1 MLDLGQAFVGLDC
14 LGGAD
19 GPGLEAGG
27 DDVDAVE
34 PGLGRDLG
42 FIEDPGEVLVGD
54 GDREVHLDPA
64 TVGGAPAPAVDPV
77 APTQARA
84 GLADD
89 AGRGAA
95 PKGRSLGAD
104 VFYR

>member
-1 MLDLGQAFVGLDC
+1 MD
-14 LGGAD
+14 
-19 GPGLEAGG
+19 P
-27 DDVDAVE
+27 VE
-34 PGLGRDLG
+34 PGLARDLG
-42 FIEDPGEVLVGD
+42 FVKDPGEVLVGD

-77 APTQARA
+77 AATQARA

-95 PKGRSLGAD
+95 PEGQSPGAD
-104 VFYR
+104 VFCR